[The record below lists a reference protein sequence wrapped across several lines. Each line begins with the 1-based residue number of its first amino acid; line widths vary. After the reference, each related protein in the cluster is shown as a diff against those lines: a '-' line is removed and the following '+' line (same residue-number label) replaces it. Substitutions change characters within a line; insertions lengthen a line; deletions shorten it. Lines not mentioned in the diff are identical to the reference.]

1 MGPRRK
7 PGRARTLGVLAL
19 LAFIGLP
26 LAFGGHHH
34 ASLDPARDC
43 ATCIVVHHSPAEGAT
58 PVVLP
63 LPLVS
68 RPATVPAEAL
78 AVLSIE
84 RPAPSGRGPPVPVVL

>member
-19 LAFIGLP
+19 LAFIGVP
-26 LAFGGHHH
+26 LALGEHHH

-43 ATCIVVHHSPAEGAT
+43 ATCVVVHHSPAEGAT

-63 LPLVS
+63 APLLS
-68 RPATVPAEAL
+68 RPLAVPTEAL
-78 AVLSIE
+78 AVLSVE
-84 RPAPSGRGPPVPVVL
+84 RPAPSSRGPPVPVVL